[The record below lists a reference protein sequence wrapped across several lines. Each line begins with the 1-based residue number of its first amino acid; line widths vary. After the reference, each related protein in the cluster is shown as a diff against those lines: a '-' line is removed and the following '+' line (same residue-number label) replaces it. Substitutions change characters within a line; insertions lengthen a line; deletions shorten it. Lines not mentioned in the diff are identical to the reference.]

1 MVGIEPGL
9 NIMNEA
15 GMENL
20 RQKSVRQSEFLL
32 EMIRKELI
40 PLGFQIASPLD
51 SANRGSH
58 ISIQHANGY
67 RINKAMIS
75 PKDNSVKAIIPDFR
89 PPTNIRLGIAP
100 LYNSFTELAET
111 VERIKEI
118 MVTKEYEQFS
128 AEVQGVS

>member
-1 MVGIEPGL
+1 
-9 NIMNEA
+9 
-15 GMENL
+15 
-20 RQKSVRQSEFLL
+20 
-32 EMIRKELI
+32 
-40 PLGFQIASPLD
+40 
-51 SANRGSH
+51 
-58 ISIQHANGY
+58 
-67 RINKAMIS
+67 MIS